1 MADASRVINV
11 SLLQA
16 GPLAARDNMNV
27 TAIMTSQQ
35 TGPISTANRYEL
47 YRDSA
52 SVATAFGSAAGVT
65 AFAEAYFGTSPNPV
79 NAGGVLVVG
88 FYRAASETVAATAAT
103 LTSPQLSEASLIPQ
117 LQAIADGSFDI
128 TVDATTTN
136 VTALDLRTV
145 TSMDGLATVLSA
157 AITGG
162 TVTHVDQRLI
172 VTSDTTGATSLM
184 TFTTDPATG
193 VYLGVLL
200 GWAAGTGAVTV
211 QGAASDVL
219 ALETKS
225 AAIAAVAAEVAIKG
239 FCFVDATS
247 DAESEALASW
257 SQANGVLGYDVFTD
271 PTNLEIDPA
280 NPVWTIKLAG
290 QTSYRMLYSAAG
302 NRALAA
308 SYMARAHTVN
318 FGAANSALT
327 MHLKT
332 LSVPSEEYDDTTL
345 DKAFAVGLDVYTDVG
360 GTPSVL
366 CSGENGFTDERYNLL
381 GYINAVKID
390 TFNVLKGTSTKVNQT
405 DPGTQELVDSIE
417 GTTRGFVN
425 AAVFAPGTWTSS
437 DSFGDVET
445 LKRSVE
451 SLGYY
456 VLAGLLENQSD
467 ADRLARKSTV
477 IQVAVKGAGAIH
489 SADTIINFNV

>member
-11 SLLQA
+11 ALLQA

-65 AFAEAYFGTSPNPV
+65 AFARSYFETSPNPV

-103 LTSPQLSEASLIPQ
+103 LTSPQLNEASLIPQ

-128 TVDATTTN
+128 TVDATTSN

-145 TSMDGLATVLSA
+145 TDMDGLATVLST

-162 TVTHVDQRLI
+162 TVAHVDQRLV
-172 VTSDTTGATSLM
+172 VTSDTTGVASLM
-184 TFTTDPATG
+184 TFTTDP
-193 VYLGVLL
+193 
-200 GWAAGTGAVTV
+200 VTV
-211 QGAASDVL
+211 PGAASDVL

-271 PTNLEIDPA
+271 VSNLEIDPT
-280 NPVWTIKLAG
+280 NPVWTIKLSG
-290 QTSYRMLYSAAG
+290 QTNYRMLYSAAG

-318 FGAANSALT
+318 FGATNSALT

-332 LSVPSEEYDDTTL
+332 LSVPSEEYDTTTL

-360 GTPSVL
+360 GVPSVL
-366 CSGENGFTDERYNLL
+366 SSGANGFTDQEYNLL
-381 GYINAVKID
+381 GYVNAAKID
-390 TFNVLKGTSTKVNQT
+390 TFNVLKGTATKVSQT
-405 DPGTQELVDSIE
+405 DPGMQELVDSLE

-437 DSFGDVET
+437 GSFGDVET
-445 LKRSVE
+445 LKRSVA

-456 VLAGLLENQSD
+456 VLAGLVADQPD

-477 IQVAVKGAGAIH
+477 IQVAVKSANAVH
-489 SADTIINFNV
+489 SGDIIINFNV